1 MNKTDL
7 EKILTEHTLWLH
19 NEGGKR
25 ADLRGADLG
34 EADLKGANLREAD
47 FRGANLGEADL
58 RGANLR
64 EADLR
69 ETTLGWAN
77 LGWANLRGTNLG
89 GARLSEANLDFS
101 VFPLWC
107 GALSVQA
114 DERIV
119 RQLIYHTL
127 RLAQNAKMDCA
138 LKAALFTKELIA
150 QANLFHR
157 VESGDVERIT
167 DESLAYHTR
176 KPGAAEEPEPLEK
189 KD

>member
-1 MNKTDL
+1 M
-7 EKILTEHTLWLH
+7 
-19 NEGGKR
+19 
-25 ADLRGADLG
+25 
-34 EADLKGANLREAD
+34 
-47 FRGANLGEADL
+47 
-58 RGANLR
+58 
-64 EADLR
+64 
-69 ETTLGWAN
+69 
-77 LGWANLRGTNLG
+77 
-89 GARLSEANLDFS
+89 
-101 VFPLWC
+101 
-107 GALSVQA
+107 QA

-176 KPGAAEEPEPLEK
+176 KPGAAEEPETLEK

>member
-1 MNKTDL
+1 M
-7 EKILTEHTLWLH
+7 
-19 NEGGKR
+19 
-25 ADLRGADLG
+25 
-34 EADLKGANLREAD
+34 
-47 FRGANLGEADL
+47 
-58 RGANLR
+58 
-64 EADLR
+64 
-69 ETTLGWAN
+69 
-77 LGWANLRGTNLG
+77 
-89 GARLSEANLDFS
+89 
-101 VFPLWC
+101 
-107 GALSVQA
+107 QA

-176 KPGAAEEPEPLEK
+176 KPGAAEEPEPWRK
-189 KD
+189 KIEHP

>member
-1 MNKTDL
+1 MCKL
-7 EKILTEHTLWLH
+7 EPEDVAAIVTLLKIVRASGNPEHID
-19 NEGGKR
+19 NGM
-25 ADLRGADLG
+25 DGA
-34 EADLKGANLREAD
+34 
-47 FRGANLGEADL
+47 
-58 RGANLR
+58 
-64 EADLR
+64 
-69 ETTLGWAN
+69 
-77 LGWANLRGTNLG
+77 GWANLRGTNLG

-157 VESGDVERIT
+157 VEKRLSIHKGISISATDRSSGKHCKYFLTIRTQRFVSRG
-167 DESLAYHTR
+167 TR
-176 KPGAAEEPEPLEK
+176 TPGPLNLNRK
-189 KD
+189 